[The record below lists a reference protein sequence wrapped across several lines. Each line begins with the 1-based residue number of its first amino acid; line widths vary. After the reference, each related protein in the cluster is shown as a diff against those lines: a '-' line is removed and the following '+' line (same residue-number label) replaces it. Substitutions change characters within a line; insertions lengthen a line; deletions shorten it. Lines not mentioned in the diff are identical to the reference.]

1 MKWLV
6 VQTKV
11 NCEHKAQS
19 NLVRQGYLCFL
30 PKILKVSTKF
40 NRIKKIT
47 KPLFPG
53 YIFVNLKSKQSW
65 FKIDYTFGVRK
76 IMKINEKLCY
86 IPNSIFNEIKNKCD
100 SNGFFSEFKTLKSGD
115 NIKFI
120 KSNNFAFDAEF
131 LELIDSKRSFVL
143 LDILK
148 RKIKVKINNY
158 QILF

>member
-1 MKWLV
+1 
-6 VQTKV
+6 
-11 NCEHKAQS
+11 
-19 NLVRQGYLCFL
+19 
-30 PKILKVSTKF
+30 
-40 NRIKKIT
+40 
-47 KPLFPG
+47 
-53 YIFVNLKSKQSW
+53 
-65 FKIDYTFGVRK
+65 
-76 IMKINEKLCY
+76 MKINEKLCY

-100 SNGFFSEFKTLKSGD
+100 SNGFFSELKTLKSGD